1 MNESDVYLSDDND
14 AGVEQCQDFLE
25 NMFQDEYLDEEN
37 DVEEHVNLIQENYV
51 EEKVYENSDYDTED
65 ELPLSEVKRRLDQ
78 KKEKKNVISST
89 LVTKNHLPM
98 IPSTLLNLHEFW
110 IPLDYFSQYSNDDFF
125 KSV

>member
-25 NMFQDEYLDEEN
+25 NMFQDKYLDEEN

-51 EEKVYENSDYDTED
+51 EEKVNENSDYDTED

-78 KKEKKNVISST
+78 KKEKK
-89 LVTKNHLPM
+89 M
-98 IPSTLLNLHEFW
+98 
-110 IPLDYFSQYSNDDFF
+110 
-125 KSV
+125 